1 MFTNNSEKVVGN
13 FWCQSCDYIT
23 SRNYDYKKHIY
34 SHKHKMMTNVDTK
47 SEKVVEKKSHVCSC
61 GKNYSSRQSLSVHKK
76 KCIPVIN
83 GDVKSSISSE
93 LVIEL
98 IKDNKDLKDII
109 MEQNKTIQDLA
120 KNMNTNTNT
129 TCNINNIEN
138 HSNSHNKMFNLQI
151 FLNEHCKN
159 AMNISEFANTI
170 NVNIDDLEKTGRI
183 GYVEGIS
190 DVVSDNLKSLDT
202 NERPI
207 HCSDLRR
214 EIFYIKDINNNW
226 VKETENKEKLKE
238 FIKQIAKKNICQ
250 ISEWIK
256 LYPDCLDS
264 ESRKNDQYLHIVLN
278 SMSGGTI
285 EEQKNNMDKIIS
297 RIAKKVTINK
307 NDFR

>member
-1 MFTNNSEKVVGN
+1 MLTEKSEKVADK
-13 FWCQSCDYIT
+13 FYCITCDYIT

-34 SHKHKMMTNVDTK
+34 SHKHKMMTNVDKK
-47 SEKVVEKKSHVCSC
+47 SEKVAEKKSHLCAC
-61 GKNYSSRQSLSVHKK
+61 GKIYSSRQSLSFHKK
-76 KCIPVIN
+76 KCIGELNANPN
-83 GDVKSSISSE
+83 SSVNSE

-109 MEQNKTIQDLA
+109 MEQNKTIHDLA
-120 KNMNTNTNT
+120 KNMST

-159 AMNISEFANTI
+159 AMNISEFTDTI
-170 NVNIDDLEKTGRI
+170 NVKISDLEKTGRI

-214 EIFYIKDINNNW
+214 EIFYIKDNNNNW

-238 FIKQIAKKNICQ
+238 FIKQVAKKNICQ

-256 LYPDCLDS
+256 LHPDCLDS

>member
-1 MFTNNSEKVVGN
+1 MLTEKSEKVVDI
-13 FWCQSCDYIT
+13 FYCQSCDYNT
-23 SRNYDYKKHIY
+23 SRKYDFKKHNY
-34 SHKHKMMTNVDTK
+34 SHKHKMMTNVDKK
-47 SEKVVEKKSHVCSC
+47 SEKVAEKKSYLCTC

-76 KCIPVIN
+76 KCLNNPNTNTNVSP
-83 GDVKSSISSE
+83 D

-120 KNMNTNTNT
+120 KNMSSSI
-129 TCNINNIEN
+129 CNINNIEN

-159 AMNISEFANTI
+159 AMNISEFAETI
-170 NVNIDDLEKTGRI
+170 DVKISDLEKTGRN

-190 DVVSDNLKSLDT
+190 DVVSDNLKTLDD

-214 EIFYIKDINNNW
+214 EIFYIKDNNNNW
-226 VKETENKEKLKE
+226 VKESDNKDKLKE
-238 FIKQIAKKNICQ
+238 FIKQVAKKNICK
-250 ISEWIK
+250 ISDWIK

-278 SMSGGTI
+278 SMSGSTV
-285 EEQKNNMDKIIS
+285 EEQQNNMDKIIS

-307 NDFR
+307 K